1 MVIQKDI
8 PFAYRRDIPFDFE
21 LDANGDLKMLEDI
34 DAVNQS
40 IYSILISNSGDKP
53 LEPLFGANFEE
64 LIFENALPSNMMA
77 FEIEQRLRDGIS
89 LYEPEVAILTM
100 NVDMSEISLYTI
112 RVQVVYLLGD
122 GITTGI
128 FDESLS
134 LEDLNR

>member
-1 MVIQKDI
+1 MAITKDI
-8 PFAYRRDIPFDFE
+8 PFAYRRDIPFDFK
-21 LDANGDLKMLEDI
+21 LDDNGDLKMLEDV

-53 LEPLFGANFEE
+53 LEPLFGSNFED
-64 LIFENALPSNMMA
+64 LIFENNMPGNMMA
-77 FEIEQRLRDGIS
+77 FEIEQKLKNGLELFEPEVVIAAIEVDMSKIS
-89 LYEPEVAILTM
+89 LYE
-100 NVDMSEISLYTI
+100 I
-112 RVQVVYLLGD
+112 RVLVVYLLGD